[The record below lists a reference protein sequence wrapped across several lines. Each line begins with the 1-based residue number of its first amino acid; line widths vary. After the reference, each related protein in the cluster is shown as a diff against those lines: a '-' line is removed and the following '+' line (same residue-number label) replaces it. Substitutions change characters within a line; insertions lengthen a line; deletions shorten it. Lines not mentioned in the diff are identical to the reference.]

1 MLVLNFLDP
10 FPVDDVTPETLGAT
24 VSAGRVV
31 VVEVVDVDEVVLVVD
46 DVVVVG
52 TVVVVVVVVVVVETF
67 VAPIVVVVVGAPVVL
82 GVVATVVGIVV
93 VTSTLFTEV
102 VVFEGSEAPSASGEV
117 GELVAVIV
125 DASGA
130 VVGVREALGESVD

>member
-52 TVVVVVVVVVVVETF
+52 TVVVVVVVVVVETF

-82 GVVATVVGIVV
+82 GVVATVFGIVV

>member
-52 TVVVVVVVVVVVETF
+52 TVVVVVVVVVVETF

-93 VTSTLFTEV
+93 VTSTSFTEV

-117 GELVAVIV
+117 GELVVEIV